1 MKYGACKNCSDIGPL
16 GLNDTCSEGCEP
28 VRNGL
33 PICSSPDDILLLQI
47 EELLDRI
54 EALEEEFVKRGICV
68 ACFKDLK
75 DCDCEVSDV

>member
-1 MKYGACKNCSDIGPL
+1 MKYGACKNCGDIGPL

-54 EALEEEFVKRGICV
+54 DALEETLLENDICV
-68 ACFKDLK
+68 ACLK
-75 DCDCEVSDV
+75 HTMRCTCEAPL